1 MKYNLLKIPLI
12 IFFTSLVLI
21 NHSFS
26 EVIKRIEVIGNDRI
40 ADDTVIL
47 FSEVSLN
54 DNLNEIDLNS
64 VLKKLYKTNFFKKID
79 LKIVDKILKIDVEEN
94 PIIENINF
102 LGVNKKSL
110 LEEIQKNA
118 LIKARSSYN
127 EYIVREEK
135 KRIIKLFKE
144 LGYYNANVNI
154 LVENKKDNLVDLNFD
169 FKIGKKFKIKKITFV
184 GNKIFKDSKLKRIIA
199 SSEFKYWKFLT
210 GRKYLNENLV
220 EFDKKLL
227 SNFYKNNG

>member
-64 VLKKLYKTNFFKKID
+64 VLKKLYKTNF
-79 LKIVDKILKIDVEEN
+79 
-94 PIIENINF
+94 
-102 LGVNKKSL
+102 
-110 LEEIQKNA
+110 
-118 LIKARSSYN
+118 
-127 EYIVREEK
+127 
-135 KRIIKLFKE
+135 
-144 LGYYNANVNI
+144 
-154 LVENKKDNLVDLNFD
+154 
-169 FKIGKKFKIKKITFV
+169 
-184 GNKIFKDSKLKRIIA
+184 
-199 SSEFKYWKFLT
+199 
-210 GRKYLNENLV
+210 
-220 EFDKKLL
+220 
-227 SNFYKNNG
+227 

>member
-64 VLKKLYKTNFFKKID
+64 VLKKLYKTNF
-79 LKIVDKILKIDVEEN
+79 
-94 PIIENINF
+94 
-102 LGVNKKSL
+102 
-110 LEEIQKNA
+110 
-118 LIKARSSYN
+118 
-127 EYIVREEK
+127 
-135 KRIIKLFKE
+135 
-144 LGYYNANVNI
+144 
-154 LVENKKDNLVDLNFD
+154 
-169 FKIGKKFKIKKITFV
+169 
-184 GNKIFKDSKLKRIIA
+184 LKRLI
-199 SSEFKYWKFLT
+199 
-210 GRKYLNENLV
+210 
-220 EFDKKLL
+220 
-227 SNFYKNNG
+227 

>member
-135 KRIIKLFKE
+135 TYHKII
-144 LGYYNANVNI
+144 
-154 LVENKKDNLVDLNFD
+154 
-169 FKIGKKFKIKKITFV
+169 
-184 GNKIFKDSKLKRIIA
+184 
-199 SSEFKYWKFLT
+199 
-210 GRKYLNENLV
+210 
-220 EFDKKLL
+220 
-227 SNFYKNNG
+227 